1 MMSGLGLTF
10 LRRGGQ
16 AHPTAGSDYI
26 LSENRG
32 DPEVFRI
39 LMSKGVSSDGIGITI
54 ADAAQVTSIAGWF
67 RGNTI
72 IESFNELRY
81 FTSLTSLYGTTTSNG
96 EFYQCTNL
104 RSVVLPESMTSIG
117 ASAFGKCESLISI
130 GATPNVT
137 TVGNGAFEGCS
148 ALSVDLNFPKLKTLG
163 FSALRMSGIISFT
176 AETFA
181 HIVQANT
188 FEACPNL
195 ISVSIPLA
203 TRIENTKAFYQ
214 CRALKNVDISSV
226 AYAGNMAFEECSGLE
241 TLNAPSLQTTGFS
254 VFRGL
259 TSLKWAKFGST
270 LTNIGANGIE
280 NATSLQYMIFESANP
295 PALYNATTINN
306 TNNCPIYVPDAS
318 LAAYQSA
325 NIWKNVVSRIKPLSE
340 FNG

>member
-1 MMSGLGLTF
+1 MSGLGLTF

-39 LMSKGVSSDGIGITI
+39 LMEKGVSSDGVGITRQ
-54 ADAAQVTSIAGWF
+54 DAARITNLSSWF
-67 RGNTI
+67 RGNKL
-72 IESFNELRY
+72 IETFDELQY
-81 FTSLTSLYGTTTSNG
+81 FGVTSLFGTNTSNG

-104 RSVVLPESMTSIG
+104 RHIVLPESLTSIG
-117 ASAFGKCESLISI
+117 ASAFSQCESLESI
-130 GATPNVT
+130 GRTDNVT
-137 TVGNGAFEGCS
+137 SVGNGAFEGCNS
-148 ALSVDLNFPKLKTLG
+148 LSVDLNFPKLQTLG
-163 FSALRMSGIISFT
+163 FSAVRMSGILTFK
-176 AETFA
+176 AENYSGA
-181 HIVQANT
+181 IQPNT

-195 ISVSIPLA
+195 SSVIIPQV

-214 CRALKNVDISSV
+214 CRALKSVDISSV
-226 AYAGNMAFEECSGLE
+226 IYAGNTAFEDCSALE
-241 TLNAPSLQTTGFS
+241 TLNASSLQTTGFS

-259 TSLKWAKFGST
+259 TSLKWAKFGSS